1 MESKMIEIRDRGT
14 FVPALAVRLC
24 SYNQSDQYLLRR
36 AGWSEEAIQGSDRSG
51 IMLYPLTGHTAHTD
65 VYDWNG
71 RTFQVVHNFLEENW
85 LLVTPGMVVDVEYIL
100 GETAAPKPSECM
112 TDGY

>member
-14 FVPALAVRLC
+14 FVPALAVKL
-24 SYNQSDQYLLRR
+24 SSDNQQEQWLLRR
-36 AGWSEEAIQGSDRSG
+36 AGWSDEAANGFAGSS
-51 IMLYPLTGHTAHTD
+51 IMLYPLTGHTAYTD
-65 VYDWNG
+65 VYDWSG

-100 GETAAPKPSECM
+100 GETAAPKQSERVPH
-112 TDGY
+112 G